1 MHSIRPHGIDP
12 IIPKILKIFEM
23 TQKANYVPN
32 VIFPRFWGV
41 LWSKSGLCFPFFGN
55 EQSLYYL
62 KSTLPGNS
70 RRKRAYM
77 LKVGKQLSCL
87 IFQKLFENPPIWP
100 NMNESTFCSRLHF
113 AFCCRCIW

>member
-1 MHSIRPHGIDP
+1 
-12 IIPKILKIFEM
+12 M

-41 LWSKSGLCFPFFGN
+41 IWSKSGLCFPFFGN

-70 RRKRAYM
+70 RRKRAYAKSWETIVM
-77 LKVGKQLSCL
+77 LDLPKAL
-87 IFQKLFENPPIWP
+87 
-100 NMNESTFCSRLHF
+100 
-113 AFCCRCIW
+113 